1 MDSNNIL
8 LTILVLQWHYCVL
21 CRGRNIEASRLV
33 FPPKSAAR
41 LQTPDLISARFYI
54 FLQIVAI
61 GHQDSCETIHAV
73 RSTGIFLYPTSR
85 NGTSH
90 VKALAAKDGQCIHES
105 HRFSLPD
112 RKLALIELSVS

>member
-1 MDSNNIL
+1 MALLCSLSWEEYRSVTVGFPSKVCRKASNA
-8 LTILVLQWHYCVL
+8 
-21 CRGRNIEASRLV
+21 G
-33 FPPKSAAR
+33 
-41 LQTPDLISARFYI
+41 LISARFYI
-54 FLQIVAI
+54 FLQIGAI